1 MKVLVACE
9 ESQRVTI
16 EFQKLGHRAFS
27 CDIQDCSGGKP
38 EWHIKQDVIPLLNG
52 NCSFKTQDG
61 KLHQIKGKWDL
72 IIAHVPCTYFSNA
85 TNVNLGRK
93 DYPEIFNEE
102 WKKEFYRKRDKMFE
116 FFLSVWNCNC
126 EKICIENVIG
136 WLSTNFRKP
145 TQIIQPFQHGDP
157 YRKATCLWLYNLPK
171 LKPTNI
177 VEPTC
182 KWVKHNLKTKDD
194 LKSYEKKGVYS
205 AKERS
210 KTFPGIARAMA
221 LQWGR

>member
-1 MKVLVACE
+1 MRVLVACE
-9 ESQRVTI
+9 ESQRVAI
-16 EFQKLGHRAFS
+16 EFRKLGHQAFS
-27 CDIQDCSGGKP
+27 CDIQECSGGHP
-38 EWHIKQDVIPLLNG
+38 EWHIKGDVKPLLNG
-52 NCSFKTQDG
+52 DCSFRTCDG
-61 KLHQIKGKWDL
+61 ELHRINGKWDL
-72 IIAHVPCTYFSNA
+72 IIAHIPCTYFSNA

-93 DYPEIFNEE
+93 DYPEIFNDE

-145 TQIIQPFQHGDP
+145 TQIIQQFQFGEP

-171 LKPTNI
+171 LESTDI

-194 LKSYEKKGVYS
+194 LKGYEKKGVYS

-210 KTFPGIARAMA
+210 KTFLGIARAMA
-221 LQWGR
+221 QQWGR

>member
-1 MKVLVACE
+1 MNVLVACE
-9 ESQRVTI
+9 ESQAVCKAFR
-16 EFQKLGHRAFS
+16 KKGHRAFS
-27 CDIQDCSGGKP
+27 CDILECSGGHP
-38 EWHIKQDVIPLLNG
+38 EWHIKQDCIPLLNG
-52 NCSFKTQDG
+52 NCMFETMDG
-61 KLHQIKGKWDL
+61 ESHKLSGRWDL

-102 WKKEFYRKRDKMFE
+102 WKKRFFEKREYMYK
-116 FFLSVWNCNC
+116 FFLKVWNSNC
-126 EKICIENVIG
+126 ERIAIENVIG

-145 TQIIQPFQHGDP
+145 TQIIQPFMFGQP

-177 VEPTC
+177 IEPTC

-194 LKSYEKKGVYS
+194 LKGYQKK
-205 AKERS
+205 AFIPHENA
-210 KTFPGIARAMA
+210 ARH
-221 LQWGR
+221 LKV